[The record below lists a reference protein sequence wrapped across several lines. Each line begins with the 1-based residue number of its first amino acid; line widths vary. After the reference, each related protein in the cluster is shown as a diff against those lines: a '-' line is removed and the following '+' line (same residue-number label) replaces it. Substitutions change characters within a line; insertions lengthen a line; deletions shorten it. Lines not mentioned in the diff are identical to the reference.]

1 MTRLFVPSVLLVL
14 AISGCIDRARV
25 NTQCDWVGDT
35 PFPVDLVNPQHHQHL
50 VDDAQLA
57 EEVAIRYAD
66 AEHERRFGSNAHGG
80 LVDNGRF
87 RNACME
93 RLVAAIGRH
102 HAVTAEQIHVARG
115 QRNPAFDLAAAL
127 SFLPIYCVGA
137 ILICRRLRRRF
148 SSEPRSVA
156 MSVTALASAAA
167 GFLGLQLGQMWLAIW
182 EVTRVGNGHL
192 SGFRAAVFNHWSQR
206 HVGALFAGG
215 VLLFWLM
222 ALSCGLLSPPDEP
235 VRGDDHR
242 GLLLT

>member
-1 MTRLFVPSVLLVL
+1 MPRLLLPSVLLVI
-14 AISGCIDRARV
+14 AISGCIDRGRV
-25 NTQCDWVGDT
+25 NTQCEWVGDT
-35 PFPVDLVNPQHHQHL
+35 AFPIDLVNPQQHQHL

-87 RNACME
+87 RNACMA
-93 RLVAAIGRH
+93 RLVAAIESNH
-102 HAVTAEQIHVARG
+102 EVTAEQVHAARG

-127 SFLPIYCVGA
+127 SFLPLYCVGA

-148 SSEPRSVA
+148 SSEARAVA
-156 MSVTALASAAA
+156 VSVTILTSAAA
-167 GFLGLQLGQMWLAIW
+167 SFLGLQLGQMWLAVW

-192 SGFRAAVFNHWSQR
+192 SSFRAAVFNHWSQR
-206 HVGALFAGG
+206 HIGALFAGG
-215 VLLFWLM
+215 VLLFWLI
-222 ALSCGLLSPPDEP
+222 ALFYGLLSPPDEP

-242 GLLLT
+242 GVLLT